1 MVFTNKALKGFKKAL
16 KRLNKALK
24 RLNKALKRAANR
36 NITKQS
42 FPSLK

>member
-1 MVFTNKALKGFKKAL
+1 MVFTNKALKGFK
-16 KRLNKALK
+16 KALK